1 MGLPLTSIVPWLALG
16 TKAQTGGLA
25 CTHRGAWI
33 CRQGTQVL
41 TAGKEQSDGPRGVAQ
56 TRVLATSWQ
65 SQGPEARRP
74 GCGIKSINRW
84 SLGLAWT
91 QSECAPAAGTA
102 LRPRALAATRKGN
115 SEVLFRGSCS
125 HTPPSRHV
133 PAALWVNTDPSQP

>member
-65 SQGPEARRP
+65 SQGPEARMRDQKYQQVVSWARVDTVRVCT
-74 GCGIKSINRW
+74 GCGH
-84 SLGLAWT
+84 G
-91 QSECAPAAGTA
+91 PAAQGSGRHAEREFGGA
-102 LRPRALAATRKGN
+102 LPRLVLA
-115 SEVLFRGSCS
+115 
-125 HTPPSRHV
+125 H
-133 PAALWVNTDPSQP
+133 AAE